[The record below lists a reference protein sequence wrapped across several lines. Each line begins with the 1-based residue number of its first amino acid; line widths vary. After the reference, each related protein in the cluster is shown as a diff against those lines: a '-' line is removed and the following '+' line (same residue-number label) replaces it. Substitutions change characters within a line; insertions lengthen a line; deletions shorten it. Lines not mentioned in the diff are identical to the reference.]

1 MTWVQAWETPSQ
13 LTNSGAPLLKLQTEP
28 ISNISEFCSSNELFA
43 LKFGV
48 LPADSDADGAIN
60 IQNLLQNKFC
70 AKSGIIFAVP
80 PCNELVFKN
89 LNNIVNGSAW
99 TIMLST
105 KFSELILYVFQ
116 SFTSLV
122 NAFNCINYNSS
133 KAIKQPAYPET
144 FFFSFADC

>member
-1 MTWVQAWETPSQ
+1 MM
-13 LTNSGAPLLKLQTEP
+13 
-28 ISNISEFCSSNELFA
+28 
-43 LKFGV
+43 
-48 LPADSDADGAIN
+48 
-60 IQNLLQNKFC
+60 
-70 AKSGIIFAVP
+70 P
-80 PCNELVFKN
+80 PCNAPVFKN

-105 KFSELILYVFQ
+105 KLSELILFQ

-144 FFFSFADC
+144 FFFLQTVNGIFKTVLQCSFLLLYLVGLLAVSQLALGITIVF